1 MFLYGWFSSSAV
13 GYWSVLRIPWVETL
27 DCFNFWGLLLRMLL
41 VVGSVTY
48 TLNILGADIIDS
60 IYVNSMVWAYIM
72 LVLSSV
78 IQSNSFV

>member
-1 MFLYGWFSSSAV
+1 
-13 GYWSVLRIPWVETL
+13 VETL

-48 TLNILGADIIDS
+48 TLNILWADIIDS

>member
-1 MFLYGWFSSSAV
+1 
-13 GYWSVLRIPWVETL
+13 VETL

-41 VVGSVTY
+41 VFGSVTY

>member
-1 MFLYGWFSSSAV
+1 
-13 GYWSVLRIPWVETL
+13 VETL